1 MNIVLIGMPGA
12 GKSTV
17 GVLLAKTLGYDF
29 IDTDIALSRQLGRT
43 LQAYLDDKGTDAF
56 LKAEEE
62 TVLALDCS
70 ETVIATGGSMV
81 LSERA
86 MAHLK
91 RGSTTVFLDVPLI
104 ELEKRLKNI
113 KTRGIALRPGQTLAA
128 LFDERLPLYK
138 MYADLTLS
146 DEAGEGLSPEDAV
159 TRLIDMLGNDPGA
172 HNHE

>member
-29 IDTDIALSRQLGRT
+29 IDTDIVLSRRLGRT

-56 LKAEEE
+56 LKAEEA
-62 TVLALDCS
+62 TALALKCN

-91 RGSTTVFLDVPLI
+91 RGSTTVFLDVPLT

-138 MYADLTLS
+138 KYADLIL
-146 DEAGEGLSPEDAV
+146 EAGRALSPEDAV
-159 TRLIDMLGNDPGA
+159 TRLTDMLGKRPGA
-172 HNHE
+172 HIHE